1 MLWLLLLSFKCCYYA
16 KWSQSIEK
24 DTRREV
30 LEEHSKLKIYLHGA
44 VTDRD
49 NTFRNLEDADKY
61 SAWESFDFY
70 ECHVCYSLDE
80 TEPKS
85 CILVLNLFSRFY
97 VQRIF
102 LLWTRICL
110 DMALTALFHIEK
122 AYISSV
128 GQKKTVRW
136 RQIGERKEWQEMEE
150 KGKRGYRKQLL
161 YFQFNSRMV
170 GRKEEK
176 KKEKRLIPSNAL
188 NRITIENDTSNLCVC
203 VCAGIVC
210 WFR

>member
-1 MLWLLLLSFKCCYYA
+1 MVAVY
-16 KWSQSIEK
+16 
-24 DTRREV
+24 RER
-30 LEEHSKLKIYLHGA
+30 HSKRGSWRAFQAQNIF
-44 VTDRD
+44 TWSSNRDRD
-49 NTFRNLEDADKY
+49 STFRNLEDADKY

-128 GQKKTVRW
+128 GQKKNGAMKTNRGKKGMTGNGREGKTRISETIAVFPVQFPNGW
-136 RQIGERKEWQEMEE
+136 KEGREE
-150 KGKRGYRKQLL
+150 KRKTLDSFKCPKQ
-161 YFQFNSRMV
+161 NNNW
-170 GRKEEK
+170 K
-176 KKEKRLIPSNAL
+176 
-188 NRITIENDTSNLCVC
+188 
-203 VCAGIVC
+203 
-210 WFR
+210 WH